1 MSEQLNQMQ
10 SVLEQLVKMVGHN
23 NAVTEEIR
31 QDNVAIRAELAAT
44 KAELKSD
51 INEAIRIQQHD
62 LYRLLEL
69 MHDKMATKESLAAVE
84 AKIDRMTAIQ
94 TTQGESINLLAMKQF
109 QTEVEVSQLK
119 KAQNL

>member
-62 LYRLLEL
+62 VYRLLEL
-69 MHDKMATKESLAAVE
+69 MHDKMATVE
-84 AKIDRMTAIQ
+84 AKIDRMTGIQ